1 MQVASIGMN
10 LKDVITAAWMSK
22 EYLLLSRP
30 LPAKAQQIPQMRPKS
45 FDSMNLSWDWG
56 NKFKIE
62 PFIKNKMV
70 LP

>member
-10 LKDVITAAWMSK
+10 LKDVITAAWRSK
-22 EYLLLSRP
+22 EDLLLSRP
-30 LPAKAQQIPQMRPKS
+30 LPAKVQQIPQMGAKG

-62 PFIKNKMV
+62 PFIKK
-70 LP
+70 

>member
-22 EYLLLSRP
+22 EYLLLSRS
-30 LPAKAQQIPQMRPKS
+30 LPAKTQETPQMRTGG